1 MNINTEA
8 PEIERLR
15 EWLMARNKDLTRDA
29 LSLDFDLI
37 EARAV
42 DSLSSLEFV
51 LFIEELSGREMDM
64 AVLKDTENFR
74 TLRSICNAF
83 LSHLTPELLDGSG
96 RAAQHEREVESST

>member
-1 MNINTEA
+1 M
-8 PEIERLR
+8 IEPVR
-15 EWLMARNKDLTRDA
+15 EWLTARNKDLTRDA

-64 AVLKDTENFR
+64 AALKDTENFR
-74 TLRSICNAF
+74 TLRSIYNAF
-83 LSHLTPELLDGSG
+83 LSHLTPM
-96 RAAQHEREVESST
+96 AAADHSDDTNTLSA

>member
-1 MNINTEA
+1 MSMNIEA
-8 PEIERLR
+8 SVIERLR
-15 EWLMARNKDLTRDA
+15 EWLMARNKDLVRDA

-64 AVLKDTENFR
+64 AALKDAENFR
-74 TLRSICNAF
+74 TLRSISNAF
-83 LSHLTPELLDGSG
+83 LSHLTP
-96 RAAQHEREVESST
+96 AAVADHSDDANTLSA